1 MKKFAILTA
10 TAALAGCGILGG
22 GTDST
27 PVLGDRVSV
36 LGTELEVNVDAAT
49 AAEALSLPAA
59 QANTEW
65 SQPGGS
71 ASKSMGHLAME
82 TADGLNPVWTAQ
94 IGEGNSRAARLI
106 SAPVVAEGRVYTI
119 DTRATVRAFDVNSGA
134 TIWSTPVGGDSADTS
149 SLFGGGVAY
158 DAGRI
163 YATNGLGQVAAIDAA
178 TGALAWIVQPAG
190 PLRGSP
196 SVQGDTLYVITQ
208 DNQIYALDKTSG
220 ERRWNQNATLEIAGV
235 FGSSA
240 PAIARGTVVAGFSSG
255 ELNAYRYENGRV
267 VWSDTLARTSISRSV
282 STISDIDAEP
292 VIDGSQVFAIGNG
305 GRMVALDLLTGQ
317 RQWELNISGANT
329 PWVAGDWVFV
339 LTDDAKMIAIKRDT
353 GRVRW
358 LSALPEFRNPEKRKR
373 RIRYVGPVLA
383 GNRLIV
389 AGFNGMLYSLN
400 PVDGSIVTEQD
411 TGYGTGLSPV
421 VANNTLLILDGEGR
435 LKAFR

>member
-1 MKKFAILTA
+1 MKNVAILTA
-10 TAALAGCGILGG
+10 AFALAGCSLFGG

-27 PVLGDRVSV
+27 PVLGERQSV
-36 LGTELEVNVDAAT
+36 LGTELEISVDPAT
-49 AAEALSLPAA
+49 AAIPLTLPAA
-59 QANTEW
+59 QVNSEW
-65 SQPGGS
+65 SQPGGN
-71 ASKSMGHLAME
+71 ASKSMGHLAFNA
-82 TADGLNPVWTAQ
+82 ADGLNPAWTAS

-119 DTRATVRAFDVNSGA
+119 DTQSTVRAFDLNSGA
-134 TIWSTPVGGDSADTS
+134 TIWSARVSDDRGDRS

-178 TGALAWIVQPAG
+178 TGAIVWTMKPAG

-196 SVQGDTLYVITQ
+196 SVQGDTIYVITQ
-208 DNQIYALDKTSG
+208 DNQIFALDKATG

-267 VWSDTLARTSISRSV
+267 VWSDTLSRTSISRSV
-282 STISDIDAEP
+282 SSISDIDAEP
-292 VIDGSQVFAIGNG
+292 VIDGAQVFAIGNG
-305 GRMVALDLLTGQ
+305 GRMVSLDLLTGQ
-317 RQWELNISGANT
+317 RQWELNIAGANT

-339 LTDDAKMIAIKRDT
+339 LTDDAKVIAVKRDT
-353 GRVRW
+353 GRVKW
-358 LSALPEFRNPEKRKR
+358 LAELPEYRSPKNRKG
-373 RIRYVGPVLA
+373 RIRYTGPVLA
-383 GNRLIV
+383 GDRLIV

-400 PVDGSIVTEQD
+400 PVDGSIVTQQD
-411 TGYGTGLSPV
+411 MGHGTGLSPV
-421 VANNTLLILDGEGR
+421 VANNTLLILDGRGR
-435 LKAFR
+435 LHAFR